1 MKYFNIH
8 LEVDKA
14 HDLFIHLS
22 KLHHPDSN
30 SNSDGKIFAEMKQE
44 YEEYKILKKHEKYLF
59 HYFSNIIKPKVVVK
73 EIIKEVYI
81 PMKAHANNEN
91 VAKVVNAMNNLDLVK
106 INSTIKET
114 TKLINN
120 IKKVLK

>member
-1 MKYFNIH
+1 MKYFNIQ

-30 SNSDGKIFAEMKQE
+30 SNSDGKIFAEMKNE

-59 HYFSNIIKPKVVVK
+59 HYFSNMVKPKVVVK
-73 EIIKEVYI
+73 EIIKEVFV
-81 PMKAHANNEN
+81 PVREHVNNEN
-91 VAKVVNAMNNLDLVK
+91 VANLVNAMNN
-106 INSTIKET
+106 INIVEIKSTIKET
-114 TKLINN
+114 NKLINN
-120 IKKVLK
+120 VKKMLK

>member
-1 MKYFNIH
+1 MKYFNIQ

-30 SNSDGKIFAEMKQE
+30 SDSNGKVFAEMKIE

-59 HYFSNIIKPKVVVK
+59 HYFSNMIKPKIV
-73 EIIKEVYI
+73 IKEVFVPVKNHI
-81 PMKAHANNEN
+81 NNEN
-91 VAKVVNAMNNLDLVK
+91 IDKVVNAVNKLDIVNFKDAMKETNNLIKNVK
-106 INSTIKET
+106 KM
-114 TKLINN
+114 
-120 IKKVLK
+120 LK

>member
-1 MKYFNIH
+1 MKYFNIQ

-30 SNSDGKIFAEMKQE
+30 SNSDGKVFAEMKNE

-59 HYFSNIIKPKVVVK
+59 HYFSNMIKPKVVVK
-73 EIIKEVYI
+73 EIIKEVYVPNNDYNPI
-81 PMKAHANNEN
+81 KANEFVQKVAQIDFDNIQSSLKEINILAKN
-91 VAKVVNAMNNLDLVK
+91 VKK
-106 INSTIKET
+106 IFK
-114 TKLINN
+114 
-120 IKKVLK
+120 